1 MPECPPSSSSD
12 ADLAQALQRRAQAM
26 GTQIGRRIIGQAQS
40 IEHILVTLFAGGH
53 ALFVGVPGL
62 AKTLLVQTVAEAMG
76 LSFKRIQF
84 TPDLMPSDITGTRI
98 IEEEGGKRSF
108 RFRPGPVFAN
118 LVLADEINRTP
129 PKTQAALLE
138 SMQEGAV
145 TSDGERYRL
154 GPPFHVFATQNPLE
168 QEGTYPLPEAQLDR
182 FMMMLKV
189 DYPSFDEELQ
199 VVRQTPGAS
208 DVRIEP
214 QLTLEQLLQFQGLVR
229 RVPLAEAQLAQA
241 VRWVRATRPASPEA
255 PPLVREAL
263 SFGAGPRA
271 AQALVM
277 AARARALIMGRYAVD
292 HSDLVAL
299 VHPVLRH
306 RLLLNY
312 TAEAEGQNVEAI
324 IDAVLAHC

>member
-1 MPECPPSSSSD
+1 
-12 ADLAQALQRRAQAM
+12 M
-26 GTQIGRRIIGQAQS
+26 GAQIGRRIIGQAQS

-62 AKTLLVQTVAEAMG
+62 AKTLLVQTVADAMG
-76 LSFKRIQF
+76 LTFRRIQF

-98 IEEEGGKRSF
+98 IEEENGKRSF

-182 FMMMLKV
+182 FMMMVRV
-189 DYPSFDEELQ
+189 DYPTFDEELQ
-199 VVRQTPGAS
+199 VVRQTPGAA
-208 DVRIEP
+208 DVHIEP
-214 QLTLEQLLQFQGLVR
+214 QMTLDELLAFQRLVR

-241 VRWVRATRPASPEA
+241 VRWVRATRPQSPEA
-255 PPLVREAL
+255 PAGVRQAL

-292 HSDLVAL
+292 HSDLTAL